1 LIKTPQREQDLA
13 SLAPKPGLVATQPIE
28 GMGRQVGKANK
39 GAREI
44 VRVISRPYCRL
55 RTSIQTAVGLVLNLP
70 RVCPAGASVN
80 GIDDILALLMSL
92 SSLVELKELPGLDLE

>member
-1 LIKTPQREQDLA
+1 
-13 SLAPKPGLVATQPIE
+13 LAPKPGLVATQPIE

-44 VRVISRPYCRL
+44 VRVISRPY
-55 RTSIQTAVGLVLNLP
+55 SIQTAVGPVLNLP

-92 SSLVELKELPGLDLE
+92 SSLVELKQLPGLDLE